1 MSNSTSDT
9 DNLIQVEIFP
19 HRLLSSQTS
28 QKLLTELQGLDGISR
43 MVIHG
48 PRLPLEVKSGPGTGH
63 KVDHPDRQVIQ
74 VADTALELSV
84 CVGRLWLE
92 VANVDVKEE
101 VRAACKRVLPCIFD
115 YKEGTFFHK
124 KATVTDYAKFGSDV
138 DTKILGLTDPKV
150 KIDDQVCI
158 LSQTE

>member
-101 VRAACKRVLPCIFD
+101 VRTVCKRVLPCIFD

-124 KATVTDYAKFGSDV
+124 KATVTDYAKFGPDADSR
-138 DTKILGLTDPKV
+138 ILGLTDPKA
-150 KIDDQVCI
+150 KIDDKVCI
-158 LSQTE
+158 LGQTE